1 LHLRHHGGGGRDQKA
16 GGPLRYLHDQ
26 GAANGRGRN
35 QKNDF
40 ERLQF
45 AILLKLK

>member
-1 LHLRHHGGGGRDQKA
+1 LHLRHHGGGDRDQKA
-16 GGPLRYLHDQ
+16 GGPLRDLHDQ
-26 GAANGRGRN
+26 GAANSTGRN

-45 AILLKLK
+45 AILLILK